1 MANDKQSKTGISE
14 NTEGQLT
21 VDVYQTPEAIIVEA
35 TLAGVKSGDLDIDI
49 TSELITIKGER
60 KRDVEVSDSDYF
72 YQELFWG
79 KFSRL
84 IILPEEID
92 TNSAE
97 SSMKDGVLII
107 KLPKLKR
114 ESGGKKLRIKTE

>member
-21 VDVYQTPEAIIVEA
+21 VDVYQTPEEIIVEA
-35 TLAGVKSGDLDIDI
+35 TLAGVKSDDLDIDI

-60 KRDVEVSDSDYF
+60 KRDVEISDSDYF

>member
-1 MANDKQSKTGISE
+1 MADDKQSKTGILE

-114 ESGGKKLRIKTE
+114 ESGSKKLRIKTE